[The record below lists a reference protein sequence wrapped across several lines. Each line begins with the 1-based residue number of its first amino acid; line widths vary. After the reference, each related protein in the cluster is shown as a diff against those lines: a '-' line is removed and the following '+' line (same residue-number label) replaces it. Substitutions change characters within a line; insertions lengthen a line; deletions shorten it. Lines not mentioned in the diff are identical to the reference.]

1 MGASVDPN
9 QPLDVRAFGIAFAI
23 VAGLAAALA
32 LGCGAYARPVRSWLF
47 PRWVHPVIPW
57 NGFAIVAVFIL
68 SQLALEVGTQFVVSR
83 GHYSTFEPD
92 TTRLLSSLAAR
103 IIITPVFFALLTW
116 ALALIFQSVRIPT
129 AKQIAGWIALGAF
142 AWFLIAPVTLAIHAI
157 TLLVK
162 QELGGPMDVHP
173 LSKVHPTND
182 GFGGG
187 IFLVA
192 VCMMTPWI
200 EEYFFRGLLLP
211 WVVRASYRPWL
222 LVAWAFGFALISF
235 GTFND
240 PHYGAVLF
248 VAIGAVL
255 LWLCQTLPKTKP
267 KRTILGVVSTSLLF
281 AAVHTAVWPSP
292 IPLFV
297 LALGLGFL
305 TARTGSIIPA
315 VVVHG
320 LFNGVSFVY
329 LLRGPV

>member
-1 MGASVDPN
+1 MT
-9 QPLDVRAFGIAFAI
+9 R
-23 VAGLAAALA
+23 
-32 LGCGAYARPVRSWLF
+32 CC
-47 PRWVHPVIPW
+47 IPW

-192 VCMMTPWI
+192 ICVMASWI

-222 LVAWAFGFALISF
+222 LVAWAFGFALDLLRA
-235 GTFND
+235 FND
-240 PHYGAVLF
+240 PHYSAVLF
-248 VAIGAVL
+248 VATGAVL

-281 AAVHTAVWPSP
+281 AAVHSSVWPSP
-292 IPLFV
+292 VPLFF